1 MTNKKTITLSDLKEK
16 LKEIFA
22 RSEESLKHY
31 QNVGL
36 AEDEGVFVRLNE
48 DDAFYN
54 HIEMFISK
62 EVNYINPQGRL
73 GVGLRIREL
82 AVTYTKTS
90 EKLGIALANHFI
102 DGLALEDVE
111 FNYIGA
117 IMASKSSK
125 TPGISL
131 WIITSKCIVVKL
143 LRCTTNNVDVLVI
156 RYSVPN
162 TESSVSHITLED
174 CKFFKDF
181 HITVG
186 SETDVKMSPKIRA
199 EEKSGFPG
207 EVIHVPFA
215 LVLDKN
221 VFQRFLV
228 KLSQSTGIE
237 YQYEYNAKLIN
248 GNNIQEIDIL
258 DKYPNI
264 IKWGTREEIGEKIA
278 KKYKS
283 TPKSKYNDNIEVRIS
298 ALKRAE
304 GKVETNKEFLVRFRK
319 LADEKGDRLQASII
333 NYHIAACDEQLI
345 DLETDRRFSQDKLI
359 MKFGRLLSRHGTS
372 WLRPLAWIIGSNFI
386 AANIIFLILILC
398 VCKYSVNYLDVLYI
412 FKELGSPL
420 STPLGIVKGID
431 TSFNY
436 RELGGVY
443 LWIAAAVLLS
453 KAFYAVCIYEFVRA
467 ARRFTLK

>member
-22 RSEESLKHY
+22 KSEASLEHY
-31 QNVGL
+31 QNVAL

-48 DDAFYN
+48 DDVFYN

-62 EVNYINPQGRL
+62 EVNYIDPKGRL

-82 AVTYTKTS
+82 VVTYTKKS

-117 IMASKSSK
+117 IMAPKSPK
-125 TPGISL
+125 TPGIAL
-131 WIITSKCIVVKL
+131 CIVTSKCIVAKL

-156 RYSVPN
+156 RYNVPN

-199 EEKSGFPG
+199 EEKAGFPG

-258 DKYPNI
+258 DEYPNI

-278 KKYKS
+278 KKYKA
-283 TPKSKYNDNIEVRIS
+283 TPKSKYNDNIEVKIS
-298 ALKRAE
+298 TFKRAE
-304 GKVETNKEFLVRFRK
+304 VRVEANKEVLMRFRK
-319 LADEKGDRLQASII
+319 LAVDKGDRFQESTI
-333 NYHIAACDEQLI
+333 NYHIAKCDEQLI
-345 DLETDRRFSQDKLI
+345 ALEIVRRFSQDKVI
-359 MKFGRLLSRHGTS
+359 MFLGRLLSRHGTS
-372 WLRPLAWIIGSNFI
+372 WLRPLAWIVSINFI
-386 AANIIFLILILC
+386 ASIIIFHTLNDS
-398 VCKYSVNYLDVLYI
+398 VCQYVIKECNFWYI
-412 FKELGSPL
+412 FGEIFNPL
-420 STPLGIVKGID
+420 STPTGIAEVIKGIGYNPLED
-431 TSFNY
+431 PYF
-436 RELGGVY
+436 G
-443 LWIAAAVLLS
+443 IASVVVLS
-453 KAFYAVCIYEFVRA
+453 KTFYAMCIYEFVRA